1 MKCRDC
7 EKWGW
12 GDDEGTPVWG
22 WCWKYTSCPDPDIDR
37 SCPDFSPKK
46 PDIFTTLSTLQA
58 KSKKLRAELENYR
71 KGHREEAISA
81 LSPPNEPLT
90 LEELRE
96 MNKPVWVACKPIEG
110 GDGDWCLCKH
120 GCIVTPSGNSY
131 DVGEIPHWVFYRRPP
146 EGAEDGNV

>member
-58 KSKKLRAELENYR
+58 ENKKLRAELENYR

-81 LSPPNEPLT
+81 LSPPNE
-90 LEELRE
+90 
-96 MNKPVWVACKPIEG
+96 
-110 GDGDWCLCKH
+110 
-120 GCIVTPSGNSY
+120 
-131 DVGEIPHWVFYRRPP
+131 
-146 EGAEDGNV
+146 